1 MRWLLHICIC
11 ILMIVT
17 LTACANT
24 EPKDA
29 QLGFLTLDGKGLSS
43 HPFSDKADI
52 VIEWGET
59 GRPDWTALPI
69 WVTGILEDGVLHNS
83 VASSYRYTMGTTD
96 AADAYY
102 TIITDGYQE
111 EFEDLWTDVYNKL
124 NGVVPFSEI
133 DATVPADIIA
143 LVYGDD
149 SYGTLRDTMT
159 DALALI
165 RNINADG
172 PTKEYNE
179 EAGRVYNEFYRWL
192 YNFSADSL

>member
-1 MRWLLHICIC
+1 MKWLPHICVCTLIIV
-11 ILMIVT
+11 ILS
-17 LTACANT
+17 ACANT
-24 EPKDA
+24 EPKDV
-29 QLGFLTLDGKGLSS
+29 QLGFLTLDGNGLSS
-43 HPFSDKADI
+43 HPFSDEADI
-52 VIEWGET
+52 VVEWGKT

-69 WVTGILEDGVLHNS
+69 WVTGVLKDDVLHDS
-83 VASSYRYTMGTTD
+83 VASSYSYTMGTTE

-133 DATVPADIIA
+133 DATVPADIIT

-149 SYGTLRDTMT
+149 SYGTLRDIMT

-172 PTKEYNE
+172 PTAEYNE

-192 YNFSADSL
+192 YNFSVDSL